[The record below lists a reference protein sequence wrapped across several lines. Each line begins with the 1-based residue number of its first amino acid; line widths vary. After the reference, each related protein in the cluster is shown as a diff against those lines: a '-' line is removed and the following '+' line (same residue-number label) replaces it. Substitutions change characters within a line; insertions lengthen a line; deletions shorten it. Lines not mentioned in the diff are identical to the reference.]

1 MAVVQCAI
9 WIDAAE
15 WLPIVAYESGVY
27 RSKTDCDDGGRA
39 DLSGDG
45 RRVCWERVADV
56 EVVTE
61 MGV

>member
-1 MAVVQCAI
+1 
-9 WIDAAE
+9 
-15 WLPIVAYESGVY
+15 VADESGEY
-27 RSKTDCDDGGRA
+27 CSKTVCDDGGRA

-45 RRVCWERVADV
+45 RRVFWERVAEG